1 MIEAYIELKAEEVE
15 RLLQATHPVEF
26 DLYYSV
32 KPGKRQRIPVDGV
45 FSGFGVKCTKLVHTW
60 LSMAHPL
67 SDQILDEQTTA
78 VLLVDS
84 GPKVVYLNAAAQ
96 VLLDISAQ
104 RAMGRL
110 ADELLGISA
119 PLQAAL
125 TDSAKGV

>member
-1 MIEAYIELKAEEVE
+1 
-15 RLLQATHPVEF
+15 
-26 DLYYSV
+26 
-32 KPGKRQRIPVDGV
+32 
-45 FSGFGVKCTKLVHTW
+45 
-60 LSMAHPL
+60 MAHPL

-84 GPKVVYLNAAAQ
+84 GRKVVYLNAAAQ

-125 TDSAKGV
+125 TDSAEGRNGQVDPQ